1 MTQSDIYFLKKCR
14 YEEWQSIL
22 GVPSDISPPIPPKH
36 MNVNVFTV
44 REILN
49 EFMYIFGP
57 GDNYIKHKSY

>member
-36 MNVNVFTV
+36 MNVNVFIV

-49 EFMYIFGP
+49 EFM
-57 GDNYIKHKSY
+57 